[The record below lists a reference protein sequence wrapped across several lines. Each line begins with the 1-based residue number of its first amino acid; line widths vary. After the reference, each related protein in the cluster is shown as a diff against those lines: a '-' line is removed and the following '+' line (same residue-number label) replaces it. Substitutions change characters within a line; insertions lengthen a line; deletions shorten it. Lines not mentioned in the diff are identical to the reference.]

1 MTNKNSFRDRLGN
14 WIDKAGDLAENI
26 REKTN
31 EYAGKLDDSLDKM
44 SDKLRSGGDSDRKDG
59 ASVPY
64 PRDYAASP
72 LTAGEMRPRTA
83 PQNDGRHPSGEPET
97 AERPHVEEPS
107 GFTNEAAYRLPGAR
121 SNAGTPGIP
130 HPGRQ
135 PSGRQP
141 SGTPGTDRHSAPRA
155 GYRDADKPQR

>member
-31 EYAGKLDDSLDKM
+31 EYAGKIDDSLDKV

-83 PQNDGRHPSGEPET
+83 PQDDGRPPSGEPET
-97 AERPHVEEPS
+97 AERPHVEEPA

-121 SNAGTPGIP
+121 GNAGRPDDP

-135 PSGRQP
+135 PSD
-141 SGTPGTDRHSAPRA
+141 TPGRDRHSAPHA
-155 GYRDADKPQR
+155 GRRDDNTPRR

>member
-1 MTNKNSFRDRLGN
+1 MTNKNSFRDRLGD

-44 SDKLRSGGDSDRKDG
+44 SDKLRSGSDSDRKKG

-72 LTAGEMRPRTA
+72 LTAGEMRHRTD
-83 PQNDGRHPSGEPET
+83 PHDDGRHPSGEPET

-121 SNAGTPGIP
+121 GNAGRPGEP
-130 HPGRQ
+130 RPGRY
-135 PSGRQP
+135 PSD
-141 SGTPGTDRHSAPRA
+141 TPGTDRHHAHHAGRRDDNEPR
-155 GYRDADKPQR
+155 R